1 MMMKVVQNQT
11 MTERE
16 KFSELVRESHAE
28 LLVYARS
35 LTHEDTNSRDIVQD
49 SFVVAWKNIS
59 KFEVTRD
66 FGSWMR
72 GIIRN
77 KWREQLRKN
86 KRQVS
91 MDDEVLEGLEAE
103 MRSWQSMRD
112 DGGPSVFIK
121 LEQCMKRLPETL
133 MQAVTSFYYEGDSTD
148 EAAEKLSIGGATLRK
163 RLQRARVSLKDCIK
177 LTNQ

>member
-16 KFSELVRESHAE
+16 NFSELVRESHSE

-35 LTHEDTNSRDIVQD
+35 LTREDTNSRDIVQD
-49 SFVVAWKNIS
+49 SFVVAWNNMG
-59 KFEVTRD
+59 KFDVTKD

-72 GIIRN
+72 GIVRN

-86 KRQVS
+86 KRQVA
-91 MDDEVLEGLEAE
+91 MDDDVLESLEME
-103 MRSWQSMRD
+103 MREWQSMRN
-112 DGGPSVFIK
+112 DGGPSIFLK
-121 LEQCMKRLPETL
+121 LEQCMKKLPETL
-133 MQAVTSFYYEGDSTD
+133 IEAVKCFYYDGLSTD
-148 EAAEKLSIGGATLRK
+148 EAAEKLEIGGATLRK

-177 LTNQ
+177 VTNQ

>member
-1 MMMKVVQNQT
+1 MMKVVQNQT

-16 KFSELVRESHAE
+16 RFSELVRESHAE

-35 LTHEDTNSRDIVQD
+35 LTREDTNSRDIVQD
-49 SFVVAWKNIS
+49 SFVVAWKNMN

-66 FGSWMR
+66 FSSWMR

-86 KRQVS
+86 KRHVS

-103 MRSWQSMRD
+103 MRSWQSMRN

>member
-16 KFSELVRESHAE
+16 KFSKLVRESHAE

-35 LTHEDTNSRDIVQD
+35 LTREDTNSRDIVQD
-49 SFVVAWKNIS
+49 SFVVAWSNMN

-77 KWREQLRKN
+77 KWREYLRKN
-86 KRQVS
+86 NRQVA
-91 MDDEVLEGLEAE
+91 MDDDVLESIEME
-103 MRSWQSMRD
+103 MRQWQSIRD
-112 DGGPSVFIK
+112 DGGPTVFIK
-121 LEQCMKRLPETL
+121 LEQCMSRLPETL
-133 MQAVTSFYYEGDSTD
+133 MQAVKCFYYDGHSTD

-177 LTNQ
+177 ITNN

>member
-1 MMMKVVQNQT
+1 MMKVVQNQT

-35 LTHEDTNSRDIVQD
+35 LTREDTNSRDIVQD
-49 SFVVAWKNIS
+49 SFVVAWKNMN

-66 FGSWMR
+66 FSSWMR

-86 KRQVS
+86 KRHVS

-103 MRSWQSMRD
+103 MRSWQSMRN

-133 MQAVTSFYYEGDSTD
+133 MQAITSFYYEGDSTD